1 MVEDIFALAVEFEIE
16 GQGTLEHASRIAG
29 QQMVRCPAGLTAN
42 AAARLQRLEEV
53 PAQEGIIFRAVR
65 IGDAIPGFRRD
76 VGQAFDSRQG
86 QR

>member
-1 MVEDIFALAVEFEIE
+1 MVEDIFALAVEFEVE
-16 GQGTLEHASRIAG
+16 GQGPLERPGRIAG
-29 QQMVRCPAGLTAN
+29 QEMVRRPAAITADT
-42 AAARLQRLEEV
+42 AAFLKRLEEV